1 MTDIDSIVPVSA
13 DQADLA
19 AFKSVDGALRFAF
32 GYRYRGDPDSLAKH
46 QKREARPAS
55 IFEDAEDRAAWAG
68 AIRRRIGTMHPSRI
82 ALLIIR
88 FAPRATPCSCRRP
101 CCSGWAKNEEWA
113 EAVARLVDDAT
124 QAVSGQISNRQ
135 LRAGIIRKWVG
146 ADRVNIGI
154 LAEKC
159 GVHRV
164 TAGKQAK
171 AIRKW
176 LDTLDRAA
184 MEEADLCLVSSPI
197 GATPVRI
204 ARQCDDAS
212 SVD

>member
-1 MTDIDSIVPVSA
+1 MTDIESIIPPSA
-13 DQADLA
+13 DEADAA
-19 AFKSVDGALRFAF
+19 AFRSVDAALRFAF
-32 GYRYRGDPDSLAKH
+32 GYRYRGEPDSLAKH
-46 QKREARPAS
+46 QKREGGPAS
-55 IFEDAEDRAAWAG
+55 IFADPEERAAWAG
-68 AIRRRIGTMHPSRI
+68 VIRRRIGTMHPSRV
-82 ALLIIR
+82 ALLIVR

-113 EAVARLVDDAT
+113 EAVARLVEDSV

-135 LRAGIIRKWVG
+135 LRAGVIRKWAG
-146 ADRVNIGI
+146 ADRVNLGL

-159 GVHRV
+159 GVHRN

-176 LDTLDRAA
+176 LDALERAA
-184 MEEADLCLVSSPI
+184 LDEADLCLVASPI
-197 GATPVRI
+197 GATPVRV
-204 ARQCDDAS
+204 ARQRDDAS